1 MKIVKNIPKEC
12 PSCGG
17 DLDITELRC
26 SNCDT
31 IIKGEYS
38 LPAIIRLKDDEM
50 EFLYSF
56 LKARG
61 NIKEV
66 ERLLKISYPTVKARL
81 ESLLASLGIKEE
93 ASSDYQESILDA
105 IDRGEIKVDEAIKL
119 LKKQNFK

>member
-1 MKIVKNIPKEC
+1 
-12 PSCGG
+12 
-17 DLDITELRC
+17 
-26 SNCDT
+26 
-31 IIKGEYS
+31 
-38 LPAIIRLKDDEM
+38 M